1 MVTVKGRGWV
11 LLLYNVPPKP
21 TAGRV
26 AVWRKLKRLGAIL
39 LHDSA
44 WVLPATPRTLEQ
56 LRWLAGE
63 ISELGGEAMIWEGAP
78 CLDGHDERLVEQFT
92 AQVDEL
98 YRGIDESLAASEPD
112 LPALSRRYQQAL
124 QQDFFQSALGR
135 QVRQLL
141 LAAEG
146 RLKG

>member
-1 MVTVKGRGWV
+1 MVTYDGCRWV

-44 WVLPATPRTLEQ
+44 WVLPATPRTREQ
-56 LRWLAGE
+56 LQWLVAE
-63 ISELGGEAMIWEGAP
+63 ISELGGEAMLWEGAP
-78 CLDGHDERLVEQFT
+78 CLDGHDRRLVEQFT
-92 AQVDEL
+92 AQVDAL
-98 YRGIDESLAASEPD
+98 YREIEASLTASEPD
-112 LPALSRRYQQAL
+112 LSALSRRYQQAL
-124 QQDFFQSALGR
+124 EQDFFQSELGR
-135 QVRQLL
+135 QVRQMLL
-141 LAAEG
+141 EAEG

>member
-1 MVTVKGRGWV
+1 M
-11 LLLYNVPPKP
+11 LLYRVPPKP

-56 LRWLAGE
+56 LQWLVGE
-63 ISELGGEAMIWEGAP
+63 IEELGGEAMLWKGAP
-78 CLDGHDERLVEQFT
+78 CVDGHDERLAEQFK

-98 YRGIDESLAASEPD
+98 YTEIAQALTEAEPD
-112 LPALSRRYQQAL
+112 VAVLSRRYQL
-124 QQDFFQSALGR
+124 VRQQDFFHSERGERVRALLVGER
-135 QVRQLL
+135 GGEQ
-141 LAAEG
+141 
-146 RLKG
+146 

>member
-1 MVTVKGRGWV
+1 
-11 LLLYNVPPKP
+11 
-21 TAGRV
+21 
-26 AVWRKLKRLGAIL
+26 
-39 LHDSA
+39 
-44 WVLPATPRTLEQ
+44 
-56 LRWLAGE
+56 
-63 ISELGGEAMIWEGAP
+63 MIWEGAP

-98 YRGIDESLAASEPD
+98 YRVSMSPWQHRSRTCPRYRAATSKHCN
-112 LPALSRRYQQAL
+112 RI
-124 QQDFFQSALGR
+124 FQSALGR